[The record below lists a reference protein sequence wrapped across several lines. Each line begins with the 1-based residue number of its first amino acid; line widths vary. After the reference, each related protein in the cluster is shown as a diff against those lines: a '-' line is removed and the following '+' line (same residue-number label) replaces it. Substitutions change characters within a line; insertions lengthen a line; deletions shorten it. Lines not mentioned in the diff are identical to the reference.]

1 MDIHYLFSIIYRD
14 IIRIEK
20 QKKGLKIKVLCKL
33 YHENTLE
40 T

>member
-1 MDIHYLFSIIYRD
+1 MDLHYRFNILYRD

-20 QKKGLKIKVLCKL
+20 QKNGLKIKVLCKL